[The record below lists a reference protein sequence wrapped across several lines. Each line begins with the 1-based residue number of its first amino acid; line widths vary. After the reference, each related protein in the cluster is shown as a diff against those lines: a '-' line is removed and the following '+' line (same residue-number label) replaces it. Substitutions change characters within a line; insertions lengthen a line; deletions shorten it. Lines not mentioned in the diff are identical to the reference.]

1 MDETKS
7 DVGICDLIVE
17 PGVGVRLPGNAEWSR
32 TLADA
37 REEYGH
43 DNVDL
48 FVLDHL
54 PITPAEK
61 LEIFKMVL
69 EGNVEEGILVEGIV
83 EEEIVEEGN
92 VEGIVEEEIVV
103 EEKIVEST
111 PFELTP
117 EEFAVI

>member
-1 MDETKS
+1 MEETKS
-7 DVGICDLIVE
+7 DVGIYDLIVE

-69 EGNVEEGILVEGIV
+69 EGNVEEGIVVEGIV
-83 EEEIVEEGN
+83 EEIVEGN
-92 VEGIVEEEIVV
+92 
-103 EEKIVEST
+103 KSYST
-111 PFELTP
+111 PEQFELTP

>member
-1 MDETKS
+1 MEETKS
-7 DVGICDLIVE
+7 DVGIYDLIVE

-69 EGNVEEGILVEGIV
+69 EGNVEEGIVVEGIVEEGIVEEIVEGIV
-83 EEEIVEEGN
+83 EEEN
-92 VEGIVEEEIVV
+92 
-103 EEKIVEST
+103 IVEST
-111 PFELTP
+111 PEQFELTP

>member
-1 MDETKS
+1 MEETKS
-7 DVGICDLIVE
+7 DVGIYDLIVE

-83 EEEIVEEGN
+83 EE
-92 VEGIVEEEIVV
+92 GIVEEE
-103 EEKIVEST
+103 KSYST
-111 PFELTP
+111 PEQFELTP